1 MFNSSYFVM
10 AIIVAVAAATGPC
23 VLDIAI
29 DPAIN
34 KPEISVGK

>member
-1 MFNSSYFVM
+1 M